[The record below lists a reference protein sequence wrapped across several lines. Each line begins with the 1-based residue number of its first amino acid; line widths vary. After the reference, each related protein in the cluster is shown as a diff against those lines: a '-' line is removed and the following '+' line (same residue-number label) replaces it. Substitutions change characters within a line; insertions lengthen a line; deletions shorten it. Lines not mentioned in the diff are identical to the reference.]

1 MSGTLILHD
10 GFIGVFDEDLKEYD
24 YDDIKDKKKNIMLK
38 SGWLGI
44 TDKFW
49 ITALV
54 PEKTNLLKENLFTN
68 LKVLKQT
75 TY

>member
-1 MSGTLILHD
+1 MSGTLLLHD

-24 YDDIKDKKKNIMLK
+24 YDDIKDKKKEHNAE

-49 ITALV
+49 ITALFQKK
-54 PEKTNLLKENLFTN
+54 PIF
-68 LKVLKQT
+68 
-75 TY
+75 

>member
-1 MSGTLILHD
+1 MILK
-10 GFIGVFDEDLKEYD
+10 IKKEH
-24 YDDIKDKKKNIMLK
+24 NAE

-54 PEKTNLLKENLFTN
+54 PEKTNLLGESLFIN
-68 LKVLKQT
+68 LKVLKQIT
-75 TY
+75 